1 MPKTPP
7 GQTRERVYHYVRER
21 LFEGRPPTIRE
32 VQRAFSFRA
41 VETARGHL
49 ETLVREGRLAK
60 RNGEARGFT
69 LPELPAPKLVP
80 ILGRVQAG
88 ALSTAVQDLEGYVPV
103 ESTHVSQD
111 LFALRV
117 NGESMTGA
125 GIYPD
130 DLVIVRRQATAS
142 SGEIVVALVEDEA
155 TVKRLRILRG
165 RKGRIE
171 LHPENPDFEV
181 ITPARYQCMILGK
194 VIEVRRFLDKASS
207 PLRY

>member
-21 LFEGRPPTIRE
+21 LFEGRPPTIRD
-32 VQRAFSFRA
+32 VQRAFSFKA

-49 ETLVREGRLAK
+49 ETLVKEGRLQK
-60 RNGEARGFT
+60 RSGEARGFT

-88 ALSTAVQDLEGYVPV
+88 ALSTAVQDLEGYIPV
-103 ESTHVSQD
+103 ESTHVSLD

-117 NGESMTGA
+117 RGESMTGA

-130 DLVIVRRQATAS
+130 DLVVVRRQASAS
-142 SGEIVVALVEDEA
+142 SGEIIVALIEDDA
-155 TVKRLRILRG
+155 TVKRLRINE
-165 RKGRIE
+165 GRIE
-171 LHPENPDFEV
+171 LHPENPSFDV
-181 ITPARYQCMILGK
+181 ILPARYQCMILGK
-194 VIEVRRFLDKASS
+194 VIEVRRYLDKASI

>member
-21 LFEGRPPTIRE
+21 LVEGRPPTIRD

-49 ETLVREGRLAK
+49 DALVNEGRLAK
-60 RNGEARGFT
+60 RSGEARGFT

-88 ALSTAVQDLEGYVPV
+88 VLSTAVQDLEGYIPV
-103 ESTHVSQD
+103 ESTHVSHE

-125 GIYPD
+125 GIYPG
-130 DLVIVRRQATAS
+130 DLVVVRRQATAS

-155 TVKRLRILRG
+155 TVKRLHL

-171 LHPENPDFEV
+171 LHPANPDFEI
-181 ITPARYQCMILGK
+181 ITPSRYQCMLLGK
-194 VIEVRRFLDKASS
+194 VIEVRRFLDKASI